1 MKKKT
6 VFYSEIAY
14 IVGMITLAVGTA
26 FMERAD
32 FGISM
37 VVAPAYLIHL
47 KVSQTLPFYT
57 FGMSEYIFQA
67 FLLILLSVVMRRFKK
82 SYLFSFVTAVLY
94 GITLDLTMSLVS
106 LLPFS
111 GMWARVVYYVLGM
124 ALCSVGVAFFFK
136 TYISPEAYELFVRD
150 VSDKYSAG
158 ITKVKTVYD
167 VVSCLIG
174 VIMSFIFF
182 GLWHFEG
189 VKAGTILCALI
200 NGFMIGKISAY
211 LDKTFDFKD
220 ALKLRKLFEK

>member
-47 KVSQTLPFYT
+47 KVSQALPFYT

-150 VSDKYSAG
+150 VSDRYSAG

>member
-47 KVSQTLPFYT
+47 KVSQALPFYT

-94 GITLDLTMSLVS
+94 GITLDLTISLVS

-111 GMWARVVYYVLGM
+111 CMWARVVYYVLGM

-150 VSDKYSAG
+150 ISDKYSAG

>member
-47 KVSQTLPFYT
+47 KVSQALLFYT

-150 VSDKYSAG
+150 ISDKYSAG

>member
-47 KVSQTLPFYT
+47 KVSQALLFYT

>member
-47 KVSQTLPFYT
+47 KVSQALPFYT

>member
-47 KVSQTLPFYT
+47 KVSQALPFYT

-82 SYLFSFVTAVLY
+82 CYLFSFVTAVLY